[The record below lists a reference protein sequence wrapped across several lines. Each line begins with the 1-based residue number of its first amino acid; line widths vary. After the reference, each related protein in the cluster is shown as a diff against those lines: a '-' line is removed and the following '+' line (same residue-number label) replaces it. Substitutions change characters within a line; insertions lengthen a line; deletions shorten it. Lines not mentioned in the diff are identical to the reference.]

1 MKTLDRYVIREILP
15 PLFLSLLIF
24 TFTLTLP
31 PIMDYL
37 ETLVSK
43 GVPWGTAVRIMLTLI
58 PQALGLTIPM
68 SLLVGLLVGLGRM
81 SGDREAVALLACG
94 VSPYRLLRPALMVAG
109 TLGAIHLYV
118 MLQAIPDANQ
128 AFRQLTYDVVSQQ
141 VENDVR
147 PQVFFQNF
155 PNRILYVR
163 DIPKTGGG
171 WKDVLVAETNRPDG
185 TTLVSMANRG
195 RLILDRDKQT
205 VDLMLEDGVQYS
217 SRGIDGKAIETL
229 RFTDLQVKLDPKSVF
244 QNLQQPRGLPEMSVA
259 ALQAQAAGKLKDH
272 FPAHQ
277 EMFYIQQKFSFP
289 AACLVFAIIGIA
301 LGLSV
306 ARDGKMAGFVVGI
319 AVIFLYYILL
329 YLAEALAKGFYAGP
343 DGWTRP
349 LIVAQLA
356 RWVPNIILLPFG
368 ILALIWRARWAEG
381 RIPFRSIVRLQ
392 NVAGAWLNRH
402 RGSSDTE
409 TDGDA
414 AGSATPAPNAQ
425 SNGRR
430 RGRVVIVVR
439 VPRLSWL
446 MPNILDR
453 YIGAMY
459 LRSVALAFAALL
471 GIFYIGTFIDKTEK
485 LFKGQASSGM
495 VFQLLAFM
503 TPQFI
508 YYVIPM
514 SVLLGVLIT
523 FGMLS
528 RTSELSV
535 MKACGIS
542 LYRIAAPLFVL
553 SLGWSAILYGLEQRV
568 MAQANERADALDS
581 QIRGR
586 PPRTANPL
594 NRRWVVGRNGDIY
607 HYTEFDRHKKA
618 LVNLE
623 VYTLASNEWRLARE
637 TFTKTAAFDG
647 QQWTAGPGWEQTFAG
662 KGAWTQFATKPLALE
677 PPDYFEMQQPLA
689 EMMTVPE
696 LKRYIDELSASG
708 LNVTPQRIELQK
720 KLAFP
725 FATVVMTLLAIP
737 FGMTAGKRGALYGI
751 GIGIVLALT
760 YWTAGTAF
768 AAVGKAGILS
778 PIMAGWAPNLL
789 AAGSAAYLLLT
800 ART

>member
-244 QNLQQPRGLPEMSVA
+244 QNLQPSRGLPEMSVA
-259 ALQAQAAGKLKDH
+259 ALQAQAAGKIKEHL
-272 FPAHQ
+272 PAHQ

-289 AACLVFAIIGIA
+289 AACVVFAIIGIA

-381 RIPFRSIVRLQ
+381 RIPFRSIVRLT
-392 NVAGAWLNRH
+392 NAASASLNRRREGAVPPGEPGAPDARSPSRP
-402 RGSSDTE
+402 RGVV
-409 TDGDA
+409 
-414 AGSATPAPNAQ
+414 
-425 SNGRR
+425 
-430 RGRVVIVVR
+430 VVIR
-439 VPRLSWL
+439 VPRLAWL
-446 MPNILDR
+446 
-453 YIGAMY
+453 
-459 LRSVALAFAALL
+459 
-471 GIFYIGTFIDKTEK
+471 
-485 LFKGQASSGM
+485 
-495 VFQLLAFM
+495 
-503 TPQFI
+503 
-508 YYVIPM
+508 
-514 SVLLGVLIT
+514 
-523 FGMLS
+523 
-528 RTSELSV
+528 
-535 MKACGIS
+535 
-542 LYRIAAPLFVL
+542 AP
-553 SLGWSAILYGLEQRV
+553 
-568 MAQANERADALDS
+568 
-581 QIRGR
+581 
-586 PPRTANPL
+586 
-594 NRRWVVGRNGDIY
+594 
-607 HYTEFDRHKKA
+607 
-618 LVNLE
+618 
-623 VYTLASNEWRLARE
+623 
-637 TFTKTAAFDG
+637 
-647 QQWTAGPGWEQTFAG
+647 
-662 KGAWTQFATKPLALE
+662 
-677 PPDYFEMQQPLA
+677 
-689 EMMTVPE
+689 
-696 LKRYIDELSASG
+696 
-708 LNVTPQRIELQK
+708 
-720 KLAFP
+720 
-725 FATVVMTLLAIP
+725 
-737 FGMTAGKRGALYGI
+737 
-751 GIGIVLALT
+751 
-760 YWTAGTAF
+760 
-768 AAVGKAGILS
+768 
-778 PIMAGWAPNLL
+778 
-789 AAGSAAYLLLT
+789 
-800 ART
+800 